1 MSASLCNEAGLTVS
15 NRFVTSM
22 SRSRSLLSAVA
33 VVLAIAVLGAAQ
45 REVDP
50 VFDVVSVKPNV
61 MINPMASIQLPPAG
75 VNAVNVTPYL
85 LIRYAFGL
93 PDSQIVDVPEWAKR
107 ARFDVAAKASATAV
121 NEDVRPMVRTLLRD
135 RFKLVTRRETRPAQ
149 VQVLMR
155 DVDRP
160 LGPRLTR
167 AEGTCPQDSANKSG
181 ALSSD
186 ERCGLSIAYGRV
198 RGGEISLSELAAAL
212 AKLTGSS
219 VIDRTGLSGLY
230 NFTLDYTPDAIA
242 LDRAAGKEFPNID
255 PDGPS
260 LATALREQLGL
271 RWTTESAPVKV
282 LVIVQIAQPD
292 PD

>member
-1 MSASLCNEAGLTVS
+1 MI
-15 NRFVTSM
+15 
-22 SRSRSLLSAVA
+22 RSRSLVTAVA
-33 VVLAIAVLGAAQ
+33 VVLTVAVLGAAQ

-50 VFDVVSVKPNV
+50 AFDVVSVKPNV
-61 MINPMASIQLPPAG
+61 TIKPTAAIQLPPAG

-93 PDSQIVDVPEWAKR
+93 PDSQIVDVPEWAR
-107 ARFDVAAKASATAV
+107 RTRFDVSAKAPASAA

-149 VQVLMR
+149 VHVLMR
-155 DVDRP
+155 DIDRP

-167 AEGTCPQDSANKSG
+167 AEETCAQAAAANKSG

-186 ERCGLSIAYGRV
+186 ERCGLSVAYGRV
-198 RGGEISLSELAAAL
+198 LGGEVSLSELARGL
-212 AKLTGSS
+212 ATLTGSV
-219 VIDRTGLSGLY
+219 VIDRTGLPGLY
-230 NFTLDYTPDAIA
+230 NFTLEYTPDAIA

-260 LATALREQLGL
+260 LATAVREQLGL
-271 RWTTESAPVKV
+271 RWTTESAPVEV
-282 LVIVQIAQPD
+282 LVIVQIEQPD

>member
-1 MSASLCNEAGLTVS
+1 VS
-15 NRFVTSM
+15 NRFVASM
-22 SRSRSLLSAVA
+22 IRSRSLVTAVA
-33 VVLAIAVLGAAQ
+33 VVLTVPVLGAAQ

-50 VFDVVSVKPNV
+50 AFDVVSVKPNV
-61 MINPMASIQLPPAG
+61 TVNPMAAIQLPPAG

-107 ARFDVAAKASATAV
+107 TRFDVSAKAPASAV
-121 NEDVRPMVRTLLRD
+121 NEDVRPMLRTLLRD

-149 VQVLMR
+149 VHLLTR
-155 DVDRP
+155 DGDRP

-167 AEGTCPQDSANKSG
+167 ADGTCPQDVSANKSG
-181 ALSSD
+181 ALSGD

-198 RGGEISLSELAAAL
+198 RGGDVSLSELAAGL
-212 AKLTGSS
+212 TKLTGSS
-219 VIDRTGLSGLY
+219 VIDRTGLSGPY
-230 NFTLDYTPDAIA
+230 NFTLDYTPDAVA
-242 LDRAAGKEFPNID
+242 LDRAAPNGFPNID

-260 LATALREQLGL
+260 LATALRDQLGL
-271 RWTTESAPVKV
+271 RWTTESAPVEV
-282 LVIVQIAQPD
+282 LVVVRMEQPD